1 MTIAVLRTE
10 SVTKTFGETRALD
23 AVSVEI
29 RPHEI
34 LGLVGENGAGKSTL
48 LKMIAGLYRPDAGGI
63 VLRGQSVVLSSIA
76 SAHDAGIGMVFQ
88 EQSLLPNLS
97 VAENIMLGY
106 EDEALWC
113 GVYNWGKLN
122 QLAAAQLA
130 KLNSK
135 ILPTAQVG
143 SLSFADRQ
151 VIEIAKVLTIA
162 ERSRHEPIVL
172 LDEPT
177 SVLEAEEVDIVL
189 TLVRRLREFASVVFI
204 SHRLDEV
211 LRVSDRIYVMT
222 NGRVVAERSPDTL
235 DVADLQQLM
244 LGHELNQEYARKT
257 SNTASKKQP
266 VRLSVRQ
273 LTHAH
278 GFEAVTFDLRAGEI
292 LGIAGVE
299 GSGRE
304 TLCRVLFGA
313 DTTDSGEYLLDGIPQ
328 RFKGPE
334 DAVRAGVGYVPA
346 ERRVEGIVA
355 GLSVREN
362 MTLAHLQEVTRGPI
376 IDLKREKKLASEWI
390 RRLRIKTPSS
400 ATTTALLSGG
410 NQQKVALTKWLIAQD
425 LKILLLDHPM
435 RGLDVG
441 AKAEIFALIR
451 ELAQSGIGV
460 ILIADTLEELMALSS
475 TIMVMRDGKVS
486 GWFTGADAPTTNLQ
500 ILELMT

>member
-1 MTIAVLRTE
+1 MTTVLRTE
-10 SVTKTFGETRALD
+10 SLTKTFGETRALD

-29 RPHEI
+29 CSHEI

-48 LKMIAGLYRPDAGGI
+48 MKIIAGLYRPDSGGI
-63 VLRGQSVVLSSIA
+63 VLRGQGIALRSVA
-76 SAHDAGIGMVFQ
+76 AAGDAGIGMVFQ

-106 EDEALWC
+106 EDEAL
-113 GVYNWGKLN
+113 GYGLYNWRKLN
-122 QLAAAQLA
+122 ELASDRLA
-130 KLNSK
+130 KLDSK
-135 ILPTAQVG
+135 IPANAQVG

-151 VIEIAKVLTIA
+151 VVEIAKVLTIA

-189 TLVRRLREFASVVFI
+189 AMIRRLREFASVVFI

-211 LRVSDRIYVMT
+211 LKVSDRIYVMT
-222 NGRVVAERSPDTL
+222 NGRVVAERTPESL
-235 DVADLQQLM
+235 DIPELQQLM
-244 LGHELNQEYARKT
+244 LGHELNQEYA
-257 SNTASKKQP
+257 KKAFRP
-266 VRLSVRQ
+266 AGGERPARLSVRE
-273 LTHAH
+273 LTRAH
-278 GFEAVTFDLRAGEI
+278 RFEAVTFDLRAGEI
-292 LGIAGVE
+292 LGVAGVE

-304 TLCRVLFGA
+304 ALCRVLFGA
-313 DTTDSGEYLLDGIPQ
+313 DTPDSGEYLLDGVPQ
-328 RFKGPE
+328 RFAGPE
-334 DAVRAGVGYVPA
+334 DSVRAGMGYVPA
-346 ERRVEGIVA
+346 DRRVEGIIG

-362 MTLAHLQEVTRGPI
+362 MTLAHLREITRGPI
-376 IDLKREKKLASEWI
+376 IDLKREKELASKWI

-400 ATTTALLSGG
+400 ATAAGLLSGG

-451 ELAQSGIGV
+451 QLAQAGIGA
-460 ILIADTLEELMALSS
+460 ILIADTLEELIALSS
-475 TIMVMRDGKVS
+475 TIMVMRDGRVC
-486 GWFTGADAPTTNLQ
+486 GRFTASEAPVTNLQ